1 MEEERK
7 QSLDHA
13 KFSTPGFE
21 SSVLLF
27 LGINTLTR
35 KLDNNAN

>member
-1 MEEERK
+1 MEKERK

-13 KFSTPGFE
+13 RFSAPGFE

-27 LGINTLTR
+27 LGINTHQEVR
-35 KLDNNAN
+35 